1 MNVRDASASDLA
13 FIMAANTALA
23 PETEGQAL
31 DPELLR
37 GPESREVALP
47 C

>member
-1 MNVRDASASDLA
+1 MNVRDASAYPA